1 MYILLRYDES
11 GLSHLRQAAFFVGI
25 NHKASENC
33 NLEGSHLST
42 SWLTKNNITK
52 RWKRIK

>member
-25 NHKASENC
+25 NHKALENC